1 MSIRTIEKITD
12 FENHYQLQSGDNCWI
27 ADKLSTRVIFDT
39 DWEEYQVWVYTDRVR
54 YPDGDYFAGDKEDA
68 LNTAKWMRSGKDLT
82 LQNQGS
88 YTL

>member
-39 DWEEYQVWVYTDRVR
+39 DWEEYQVWLYSDGIRYEDGHYFTD
-54 YPDGDYFAGDKEDA
+54 DKDDA
-68 LNTAKWMRSGKDLT
+68 IQSALALREGR
-82 LQNQGS
+82 G
-88 YTL
+88 

>member
-39 DWEEYQVWVYTDRVR
+39 DWEEYQVWLYTDGVR
-54 YPDGDYFAGDKEDA
+54 YEDGVYFTDDKDDA
-68 LNTAKWMRSGKDLT
+68 IQSALALREGR
-82 LQNQGS
+82 G
-88 YTL
+88 